1 MARGRY
7 RHRPCHRTDEGEGA
21 IAMSVRPRRR
31 AGNIQALKVEL
42 WGAIRAASAVI
53 TDPEAD
59 PEVKL
64 KAASTLATA
73 GGVYLRILEGSET
86 EAKVTDMERLVQSAL
101 DQVHN
106 GHDAREP

>member
-1 MARGRY
+1 
-7 RHRPCHRTDEGEGA
+7 
-21 IAMSVRPRRR
+21 MSVRPRRR

-59 PEVKL
+59 ADLKL

-73 GGVYLRILEGSET
+73 GGVYLRILEGHET
-86 EAKVTDMERLVQSAL
+86 EDRVAQMEAMMHTVVAEA
-101 DQVHN
+101 HN
-106 GHDAREP
+106 GYGTHEN

>member
-1 MARGRY
+1 
-7 RHRPCHRTDEGEGA
+7 
-21 IAMSVRPRRR
+21 MSVRPRRR
-31 AGNIQALKVEL
+31 AGNIQALKVEV

-59 PEVKL
+59 PELKL

-86 EAKVTDMERLVQSAL
+86 ETRVAEMETMMRTVLEQA
-101 DQVHN
+101 QN
-106 GHDAREP
+106 GHGPR